1 MLKNVNASTNGP
13 EKALESVRGV
23 LRELGY
29 VSASTLRLT
38 RGFLPLLKLL
48 ASESDITARELAS
61 AIDAAFE
68 ELYRHPLTRSTG
80 KVTSYLRA
88 RHLLPNEQSTENL
101 IRFVVNQVL
110 QRSPIP
116 VPDALV
122 DEFWRFFDELFAEP
136 ELKGLGELTF
146 DMVRLV
152 LRTYEPT
159 LVEVLNLLKG
169 SRRYNERQLRE
180 VMRRAAMVRTD
191 LAIVRRQ
198 VRALR
203 HIRPFFLTDPRD
215 FRTQAKIVAAMVR
228 EFGPFFVK
236 LAQVAAANAEFL
248 PDEIGRELAVFH
260 DDVPPMSEEEVHA
273 AFLESYG
280 VLPERLFMD
289 FDAKSPVRSGSI
301 GSVYVAK
308 KPFVESGR
316 EVLREVVVKV
326 GRHNID
332 REFIMGKMVL
342 GLAIMSSRVWAPH
355 SKLEPF
361 LLSMQQQVDELVAGF
376 VEELDFESEAR
387 NQKRFYERSLDTRMW
402 KVPALY
408 AQTHRILE
416 MEYLRGA
423 DSLARALKRMSRRRR
438 RRFQTRLTERL
449 LYTILNHVFV
459 HNEMHGDLHPGNI
472 MVGSDGD
479 LYLIDWG
486 NVVQLD
492 GVWGPVWEYLVAAVL
507 ADTSQLAE
515 TLVRMSVDPEQTR
528 ARYPQIKAAL
538 DETLQKKQITPLT
551 RHNFVSE
558 LRRGGADG
566 LLQRARTMLH
576 LMANTQQLGLVIHRD
591 YVHLSRSLFAA
602 AGSFGSLYENTSKRQ
617 IAADLARSLVRL
629 PWVALRDTLHQ
640 GLSRWRRRLT
650 RLSPT
655 RRRSASSVRRH
666 PPVARATALGRPNLL

>member
-1 MLKNVNASTNGP
+1 MNSLSSASGP
-13 EKALESVRGV
+13 ERALDGVRGV

-48 ASESDITARELAS
+48 ATESDITSPQLTS

-80 KVTSYLRA
+80 KVTSYLRS

-101 IRFVVNQVL
+101 IRFVVGQVL

-180 VMRRAAMVRTD
+180 VSRRAGMVRSD

-198 VRALR
+198 LRALR
-203 HIRPFFLTDPRD
+203 HIRPFFQTDPRD
-215 FRTQAKIVAAMVR
+215 FAAQAKIVAAMVR

-236 LAQVAAANAEFL
+236 LAQVAAANADFL
-248 PDEIGRELAVFH
+248 PEEIGRELAVFH
-260 DDVPPMSEEEVHA
+260 EDVPPMSADEVRA
-273 AFLESYG
+273 AFMESYG
-280 VLPERLFMD
+280 QPPERLFME
-289 FDAKSPVRSGSI
+289 FDAHQPIKSGSI
-301 GSVYVAK
+301 GSVYLAK
-308 KPFVESGR
+308 KPFVEHGR
-316 EVLREVVVKV
+316 EVLRTVVVKV

-332 REFIMGKMVL
+332 REFIMGRMVI
-342 GLAIMSSRVWAPH
+342 GLAIMSSHLWAPH

-361 LLSMQQQVDELVAGF
+361 LLSMQQQIDELVAGF
-376 VEELDFESEAR
+376 VEELDFESEAQ
-387 NQKRFYERSLDTRMW
+387 NQLRFYERSLDTKIW

-408 AQTHRILE
+408 SYTHRILE
-416 MEYLRGA
+416 MEYLADA
-423 DSLARALKRMSRRRR
+423 DSLARAVKRMGPKKR
-438 RRFQTRLTERL
+438 RRFQAKLTERL

-459 HNEMHGDLHPGNI
+459 YNELHGDLHPGNI
-472 MVGSDGD
+472 MIGSDGN
-479 LYLIDWG
+479 LHLIDWG

-492 GVWGPVWEYLVAAVL
+492 GLWGPVWDYLVAAIL
-507 ADTSQLAE
+507 ADTELLTDAVLRMSVEPAE
-515 TLVRMSVDPEQTR
+515 TLLRRGE
-528 ARYPQIKAAL
+528 IKATL
-538 DETLQKKQITPLT
+538 DETLQKKHITPLT
-551 RHNFVSE
+551 RHNFVGE
-558 LRRGGADG
+558 LRRGGVEGLMQRGRA
-566 LLQRARTMLH
+566 LLQL
-576 LMANTQQLGLVIHRD
+576 LANTQQSGVVIHRD
-591 YVHLSRSLFAA
+591 YVHLSRSLMAA
-602 AGSFGSLYENTSKRQ
+602 AGSFGSLYGDTPKWLLAS
-617 IAADLARSLVRL
+617 DMARSMFRL

-640 GLSRWRRRLT
+640 GVSRWKRRLT
-650 RLSPT
+650 RLLPG
-655 RRRSASSVRRH
+655 RRRLVHQTARRIVPAAS
-666 PPVARATALGRPNLL
+666 PFAA